1 MKRCAIRLLAVCLC
15 WMVFSVR
22 PAHAQQLRYSEQ
34 LADRAITLWP
44 DSFSLGNGPVKWSY
58 DLGVILKGMEQ
69 VWLADGNAKWFA
81 YMQRMMDY
89 YVQDN
94 GEISAYKASDYNID
108 FINNGKVLLTLYR
121 VTGKKKYLLA
131 VQRLRK
137 QLLTH
142 PRTSE
147 GGFWHKKIYAHQLW
161 LDGLYM
167 AQPFY
172 AEYAQVFGE
181 DSIYRDVVRQFALIE
196 KHTRDEKTGLLYHG
210 WDESRQQRWANKE
223 TGASPNFWAR
233 SLGWYGMALVDALD
247 YFPQDDVGRDTL
259 VAILRRWAAGVD
271 KVQFRNGLWYQV
283 PDMPEREG
291 NYPEASAS
299 AMMVYTLA
307 KAVRKGYIEETY
319 AKIADK
325 GYKALLS
332 QFIKRDAEGNL
343 NLHGTVQVSGLGGEK
358 NYRDGSFEYYMSE
371 PVIAND
377 PKGIGAF
384 ILCATEMEMRHT
396 LKLGKGKRVLLDY
409 YYNNEW
415 KKDATG
421 RNVRHHYTWEDRA
434 NGGYS
439 LLGHLFNRHGASTD
453 SLAEK
458 PVKAKLNHADIY
470 IIVDP
475 DTEKESPNPHF
486 LETEEIETIKDWVNR
501 GGVLVLLGNDFGNA
515 EFDHFNR
522 LASTF
527 GITFNKDNEL
537 MVKANNFAQ
546 GTITIPR
553 GNKVFKKPYPIYIKE
568 ISTLKL
574 EKPAKPLLSHEGFHV
589 MAVAKYGKGTVFA
602 LGDPWIYNEYLD
614 GRKLPDTLKNYPA
627 TCDWVKW
634 LLKQVK

>member
-1 MKRCAIRLLAVCLC
+1 MRAIYFIAVCLC
-15 WMVFSVR
+15 SIVFSVS
-22 PAHAQQLRYSEQ
+22 PVQAQKLRYSE
-34 LADRAITLWP
+34 LLSERAMTIWP
-44 DSFSLGNGPVKWSY
+44 DSFALGNNRAKWSY

-69 VWLADGNAKWFA
+69 VWLADGNGKWFA
-81 YMQRMMDY
+81 YMQQMMDF
-89 YVQDN
+89 YVQDD
-94 GEISAYKASDYNID
+94 GEISTYKASDYNID

-142 PRTSE
+142 PRTKE
-147 GGFWHKKIYAHQLW
+147 GGFWHKKIYDHQMW

-172 AEYAQVFGE
+172 AEYAMVFGE
-181 DSIYRDVVRQFALIE
+181 DSIYRDVMRQFTLME
-196 KHTRDEKTGLLYHG
+196 KHARDEKTGLLYHG
-210 WDESRQQRWANKE
+210 WDESRQQRWANKD
-223 TGASPNFWAR
+223 TGTSPNFWAR

-247 YFPQDDVGRDTL
+247 YFPQDNAGRDTL
-259 VAILRRWAAGVD
+259 VAILGRWAAGVG
-271 KVQFRNGLWYQV
+271 KVQFRDGLWYQV

-307 KAVRKGYIEETY
+307 KAVRKGYLEEAY
-319 AKIADK
+319 SKIADK
-325 GYKALLS
+325 GYKAILRR
-332 QFIKRDAEGNL
+332 FIEKDGEGNV
-343 NLHGTVQVSGLGGEK
+343 NLHGTVQVSGLGGQQ

-371 PVIAND
+371 PVIVND

-384 ILCATEMEMRHT
+384 ILCATEMEMQHT

-421 RNVRHHYTWEDRA
+421 RAVRHHYTWEDRA

-439 LLGHLFNRHGASTD
+439 LLGHIFNSYGALTD

-458 PVKAKLNHADIY
+458 PVKANLGLADIY

-475 DTEKESPNPHF
+475 DTEKESPDPHF
-486 LETEEIETIKDWVNR
+486 LEAPEIGTIADWVSN

-522 LASTF
+522 LAATF

-537 MVKANNFAQ
+537 MVKNDNFAE
-546 GTITIPR
+546 GTVIVPK
-553 GNKVFKKPYPIYIKE
+553 GNKVFKKQYPIYIKE

-574 EKPAKPLLSHEGFHV
+574 ETPAKTLLSHDGYNV
-589 MAVAKYGKGTVFA
+589 MAVSKYGKGTVFA

-614 GRKLPDTLKNYPA
+614 GRKLPDTLENYPA
-627 TCDWVKW
+627 TRDWVKW